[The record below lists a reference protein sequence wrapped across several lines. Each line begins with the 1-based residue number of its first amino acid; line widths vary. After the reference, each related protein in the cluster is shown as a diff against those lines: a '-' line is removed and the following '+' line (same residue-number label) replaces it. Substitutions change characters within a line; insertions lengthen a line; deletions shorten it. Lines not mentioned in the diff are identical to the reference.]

1 MSVQTITE
9 IKRLVRPSTSVPFF
23 VNAMPSGRTHSGVAA
38 ITALVDAGKMTIT
51 FANSEDELTQSQTL
65 TFTDFATYTAFD
77 TALGIDLDNQFIAYC
92 LANNYVYESQ
102 TNPFEHSG
110 ISSPFTCTTVYTFPA
125 GEATIEIF
133 GNALAVEPKVQSVT
147 VSGNTVTVVNQ
158 FANSAD
164 FTTNFFADNKFVQ
177 QLHSKGVTR
186 TITYALVS

>member
-1 MSVQTITE
+1 MSVQTITD

-23 VNAMPSGRTHSGVAA
+23 VTEPGQTIHSGSDAVAA
-38 ITALVDAGKMTIT
+38 LREAGKLTVT
-51 FANSEDELTQSQTL
+51 FTNSEDGLVQTQTL
-65 TFTDFATYTAFD
+65 TFADLATYTAYD

-92 LANNYVYESQ
+92 LANNYVWESQ
-102 TNPFEHSG
+102 TNPFENTG
-110 ISSPFTCTTVYTFPA
+110 ISSPFTCTTVYTFPE

-133 GNALAVEPKVQSVT
+133 GTALAVEPKVQSVT

-164 FTTNFFADNKFVQ
+164 FTTNFFADNKFVP

-186 TITYALVS
+186 AITYALVS